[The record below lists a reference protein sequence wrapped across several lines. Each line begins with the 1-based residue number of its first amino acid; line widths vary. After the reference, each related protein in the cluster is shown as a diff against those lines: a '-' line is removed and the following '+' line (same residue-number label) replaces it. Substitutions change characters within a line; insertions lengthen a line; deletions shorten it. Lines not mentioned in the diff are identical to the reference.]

1 MYRYLLYF
9 LMIFALPAQASQK
22 QALVIGNGAYPDK
35 WQLSNPVNDATDVA
49 AALENLGF
57 KVTVL
62 TDKNKR
68 SMSNAVQN
76 FASGLQNGDV
86 ALFYFS
92 GHGFSGKD
100 PNARDTNFL
109 VGSFQEM
116 VRTRDALE
124 EESID
129 ASFVVRSLRSKNA
142 QGINVMILD
151 ACRNVPTGFLEEH
164 KGTFEE
170 GLVSLG
176 KYERFIMN
184 YATQP
189 LKKALGSKNQRN
201 SFYTQYLVEGL
212 KNRSLTSKNISEFFN
227 EVGLTMGDTVG
238 NQQVPLVE
246 MSPVRFCFAGCGGMV
261 QQALVAEPAPPAPEP
276 APKPSRQAFE
286 PEMVLIPAGTFEMG
300 SETGDS
306 DEKPVHAWKMGEFYM
321 SKYETTRGQFAAFVS
336 DTDYQTEAEKGD
348 GCYGW
353 SGNSWEK
360 KKEFT
365 WRNMGFSQE
374 DTHPVACVS
383 WNDAVAYSAW
393 LSKKTGKTYRLP
405 TEAEWEYAARAGTT
419 TERYWG
425 DDVGKACAYANV
437 ADLTAKKKFPEWTIH
452 NCEDGYVYTAPVG
465 RKKANSFGLYDML
478 GNVWEWTC
486 SEYGAYSEGK
496 QVKCN
501 QSVTGQRVLRG
512 GSWFNFAILV
522 RSASRYGL
530 DATYRSFTLG
540 FRLISSP

>member
-1 MYRYLLYF
+1 MNMRQYLLYF
-9 LMIFALPAQASQK
+9 LIIFAFPAQAFQK

-35 WQLSNPVNDATDVA
+35 WQLSNPANDAVDVA
-49 AALENLGF
+49 GALEDLGF

-100 PNARDTNFL
+100 PNARETNFL
-109 VGSFQEM
+109 VGSFQEV

-201 SFYTQYLVEGL
+201 SLYTQYLVEGL
-212 KNRSLTSKNISEFFN
+212 KNRSLTSKNITEFFN
-227 EVGLTMGDTVG
+227 EVGLTMADMFGDK
-238 NQQVPLVE
+238 QIPLVE
-246 MSPVRFCFAGCGGMV
+246 MSPVRFCFAGCGGVV
-261 QQALVAEPAPPAPEP
+261 QQAPVVAAPDAPAYVPSAS
-276 APKPSRQAFE
+276 KPVRQAYE
-286 PEMVLIPAGTFEMG
+286 PETVLIPAGLFSMG
-300 SETGDS
+300 STDGDS
-306 DEKPVHAWKMGEFYM
+306 DEQPVKSWKLNGFRM
-321 SKYETTRGQFAAFVS
+321 SKYETTFEEYDTFASATGREKPSGKDWGRG
-336 DTDYQTEAEKGD
+336 K
-348 GCYGW
+348 
-353 SGNSWEK
+353 
-360 KKEFT
+360 
-365 WRNMGFSQE
+365 R
-374 DTHPVACVS
+374 PVINVS
-383 WNDAVAYSAW
+383 WQDAVAYAEW
-393 LSKKTGKTYRLP
+393 LSGKTGKTYRLP
-405 TEAEWEYAARAGTT
+405 TEEEWEYAARGDSTT
-419 TERYWG
+419 KYWWG
-425 DDVGKACAYANV
+425 DNIGSNKA
-437 ADLTAKKKFPEWTIH
+437 
-452 NCEDGYVYTAPVG
+452 NCYDCGSQWDNKQTAPVG
-465 RKKANSFGLYDML
+465 SFSPNGFGLYDTV

-486 SEYGAYSEGK
+486 SEYAAYTEGK
-496 QVKCN
+496 QIKCN
-501 QSVTGQRVLRG
+501 QSVTGRHVLRG
-512 GSWFNFAILV
+512 GSWGSGASNV
-522 RSASRYGL
+522 RSAYRTGIDTS
-530 DATYRSFTLG
+530 YRSYDLG
-540 FRLISSP
+540 FRLISVP

>member
-35 WQLSNPVNDATDVA
+35 WALSNPVNDATDVA

-124 EESID
+124 EESLD

-212 KNRSLTSKNISEFFN
+212 KNRSLTSRNISEFFN
-227 EVGLTMGDTVG
+227 EVGLTMADTVG

-246 MSPVRFCFAGCGGMV
+246 MSPVRFCFAGCGGVV
-261 QQALVAEPAPPAPEP
+261 QQVPVVAAPPAPEYVPPAP
-276 APKPSRQAFE
+276 APKPARQAYE
-286 PEMVLIPAGTFEMG
+286 PEMVLIPAGTFQMG
-300 SETGDS
+300 SNDGYD
-306 DEKPVHAWKMGEFYM
+306 DEKPVHTVSVKSFWM
-321 SKYETTRGQFAAFVS
+321 SKYETTFEEYDVFASATGRSKPSDEGWGRG
-336 DTDYQTEAEKGD
+336 K
-348 GCYGW
+348 
-353 SGNSWEK
+353 
-360 KKEFT
+360 
-365 WRNMGFSQE
+365 R
-374 DTHPVACVS
+374 PVIYVS
-383 WNDAVAYSAW
+383 WQDAVAYAEW
-393 LSKKTGKTYRLP
+393 LSKKTGKAYRLP
-405 TEAEWEYAARAGTT
+405 TEAEWEYAARGGSTT
-419 TERYWG
+419 KWHFGNDESRLGEYAWYDGNSGKQTHA
-425 DDVGKACAYANV
+425 VGQ
-437 ADLTAKKKFPEWTIH
+437 KKP
-452 NCEDGYVYTAPVG
+452 ND
-465 RKKANSFGLYDML
+465 FGLYDMA
-478 GNVWEWTC
+478 GNVQEWTC
-486 SEYGAYSEGK
+486 SEYGDYGDGK
-496 QVKCN
+496 DAKCASGGDMR
-501 QSVTGQRVLRG
+501 QLRG
-512 GSWFNFAILV
+512 CSWDNFMNNC
-522 RSASRYGL
+522 RSAFRGGGDSPWYNVGGVRVVFPIPLAGRGL
-530 DATYRSFTLG
+530 NH
-540 FRLISSP
+540 

>member
-1 MYRYLLYF
+1 VNCGSEIFKKETSMYRYLLYF
-9 LMIFALPAQASQK
+9 LMIFALPVQASQK

-100 PNARDTNFL
+100 PNAHDTNFL

-201 SFYTQYLVEGL
+201 SVYTQYLVEGL

-227 EVGLTMGDTVG
+227 EVGLTMADVFGDK
-238 NQQVPLVE
+238 QIPLVE
-246 MSPVRFCFAGCGGMV
+246 MSPVRFCFAGCGGVV
-261 QQALVAEPAPPAPEP
+261 QQAPDAPAYVPPVSKPAPVV
-276 APKPSRQAFE
+276 SRSAIE
-286 PEMVLIPAGTFEMG
+286 PEMVLIPAGTFSMG
-300 SETGDS
+300 SETGYS

-321 SKYETTRGQFAAFVS
+321 SKYETTFEEYDAFASATGRSKPSDEGWGRG
-336 DTDYQTEAEKGD
+336 K
-348 GCYGW
+348 
-353 SGNSWEK
+353 
-360 KKEFT
+360 
-365 WRNMGFSQE
+365 R
-374 DTHPVACVS
+374 PVINVS
-383 WNDAVAYSAW
+383 WQDAVAYAEW
-393 LSKKTGKTYRLP
+393 LSGKTGKVYRLP
-405 TEAEWEYAARAGTT
+405 TEAEWEYAARAGSTT
-419 TERYWG
+419 KYWWG
-425 DDVGKACAYANV
+425 DNIGSNKA
-437 ADLTAKKKFPEWTIH
+437 
-452 NCEDGYVYTAPVG
+452 NCRECGSQWYNKQTAPVG
-465 RKKANSFGLYDML
+465 SFSPNGFGLYDTV

-486 SEYGAYSEGK
+486 SDKGDYTDKKEI
-496 QVKCN
+496 VCN
-501 QSVTGQRVLRG
+501 QSVTGRRVVRG
-512 GSWFNFAILV
+512 GSWDNEAYDV
-522 RSASRYGL
+522 RSAFRGFD
-530 DATYRSFTLG
+530 DATNRGSMLG
-540 FRLISSP
+540 FRLISVP